1 MAAPVDQRAPGAQP
15 IKAVPVRHPGR
26 WVAAAVLVV
35 LAAMLVHGV
44 FLAKIQRGNTL
55 QTRFG
60 WDVVGEYFT
69 SSQVL
74 QGLVVTIELTIG
86 AMLIGI
92 VGGVTLAVMRLSAN
106 PIVRWVAWVYI
117 WFFRGTPLLVQL
129 LFWYNVGYAFPT
141 LSLGIPFGPEF
152 LHFSPNTLLIPIVA
166 ALIGLGM
173 NEAAYMAEI
182 VRAGILS
189 VDEGQFEA
197 AQSLGMGRLQ
207 VMRRVVLPQAMRV
220 IVPPTGNEVIS
231 MLKNTSLASVITVTE
246 LLYSVQLIYAATY
259 QTIPMLLVAS
269 IWYII
274 VTTLLTVGQYYVER
288 FFGRGSSRQQPPTPL
303 QRLRRVFASHPDVPP
318 REKLDEMLH
327 PENALQ
333 RRGGAPA

>member
-1 MAAPVDQRAPGAQP
+1 MAASVDQQAPAPGAGA
-15 IKAVPVRHPGR
+15 IRAIPVRHPWR
-26 WVAAAVLVV
+26 WVVAVV
-35 LAAMLVHGV
+35 LLVLLAMFVHG
-44 FLAKIQRGNTL
+44 FFFAKIKRGGSL

-60 WDVVGEYFT
+60 WEIVGHYFT

-74 QGLVVTIELTIG
+74 KGLVMTVELTVL
-86 AMLIGI
+86 AMIIGI
-92 VGGVTLAVMRLSAN
+92 VGGIILAVMRLSVN

-129 LFWYNVGYAFPT
+129 LFWYLLAYAFPR

-152 LHFSPNTLLIPIVA
+152 FSFSANNLITPFIAGLV
-166 ALIGLGM
+166 GLGL

-197 AQSLGMGRLQ
+197 AQSLGMSRLLT
-207 VMRRVVLPQAMRV
+207 MRRVVLPQAMRV
-220 IVPPTGNEVIS
+220 IIPPTGNEVIS

-246 LLYSVQLIYAATY
+246 LLYTVQLIYAATY
-259 QTIPMLLVAS
+259 QTIPMLVVAS
-269 IWYII
+269 LWYII
-274 VTTLLTVGQYYVER
+274 VTTVLTIGQFYVER

-303 QRLRRVFASHPDVPP
+303 QRLRRMLSSHPDVPP
-318 REKLDEMLH
+318 KEKLEGMLMSGNH
-327 PENALQ
+327 AE
-333 RRGGAPA
+333 GGLR